1 MKAQSTGAVARP
13 QRAIGA
19 LVLGTLL
26 LLATGCTSD
35 VDGSGQVDAIAAG
48 QYRADQS
55 SSAARSRQDAVS
67 DAEYSLCATVTTS
80 VVSMLR
86 TYNAFVAALNSKQA
100 YADLAGADRRAV
112 DEFTRGSG
120 AISDAL
126 TDQVSDGVRSQA
138 QALVDRTGALSRAVG
153 TRTRAP
159 LNSASTAWIRARDAV
174 LDSCGPYAASSS
186 STAPAVPASPS
197 GSPGG

>member
-1 MKAQSTGAVARP
+1 MKAQSAGAAARP
-13 QRAIGA
+13 LQAIVAASAGA
-19 LVLGTLL
+19 LLVL
-26 LLATGCTSD
+26 AAGCTSG
-35 VDGSGQVDAIAAG
+35 VDGSGQVDTIAAG

-55 SSAARSRQDAVS
+55 SSAASSRQVAAAN
-67 DAEYSLCATVTTS
+67 AEYSLCAAVTTS
-80 VVSMLR
+80 AVSMLR
-86 TYNAFVAALNSKQA
+86 TYNAFVDALNSKQV
-100 YADLAGADRRAV
+100 YADLGGADRRAV

-126 TDQVSDGVRSQA
+126 TDEVSDGVRSQA
-138 QALVDRTGALSRAVG
+138 QALIDRTGALSRAVG
-153 TRTRAP
+153 TRQRVP
-159 LNSASTAWIRARDAV
+159 LNVASTAWIRARDAV